1 RMYYWI
7 FVGFLALCVY
17 CMLRWRNS
25 RTGRAWVAIRDDE
38 LAARAMGVN
47 TFKYRLLAFSVS
59 AVMAG
64 IVGMINAAQIFN
76 AFPSPNFDVQTTV
89 VVFIMVILGGLGSLP
104 GAILGAIAFTVPPFV
119 LQQFVFYKY
128 LIISVVGPNG
138 AGKTTVFNLIS
149 GVLRPTAGSIQLHGR
164 ELVGE
169 PAHRVTHHGV
179 ARTFQN
185 IRVFPQLTVRE
196 NILLGTHHW
205 TRSGILGSVTFWPG
219 TIRAERAAQAEVDTA
234 ITLFRERLEPR
245 LEDPAFTLSYANRRR
260 TEIARA
266 LAARPKLLLLD
277 EPAAGMNP
285 YERIEMA
292 GLIRAMRDSGLTI
305 FLIEHHMPLVMEISD
320 RVIVMDHG
328 VKIAEGLPKEVRSNP
343 RVVEAYLGRRAATA

>member
-1 RMYYWI
+1 MIQRPSVLQI
-7 FVGFLALCVY
+7 QALT
-17 CMLRWRNS
+17 RR
-25 RTGRAWVAIRDDE
+25 
-38 LAARAMGVN
+38 
-47 TFKYRLLAFSVS
+47 F
-59 AVMAG
+59 
-64 IVGMINAAQIFN
+64 
-76 AFPSPNFDVQTTV
+76 
-89 VVFIMVILGGLGSLP
+89 GGLTAVDGFDAVVNEGEIVSL
-104 GAILGAIAFTVPPFV
+104 
-119 LQQFVFYKY
+119 
-128 LIISVVGPNG
+128 VGPNG

>member
-1 RMYYWI
+1 MIQRPNVLQI
-7 FVGFLALCVY
+7 QALT
-17 CMLRWRNS
+17 RR
-25 RTGRAWVAIRDDE
+25 
-38 LAARAMGVN
+38 
-47 TFKYRLLAFSVS
+47 F
-59 AVMAG
+59 
-64 IVGMINAAQIFN
+64 
-76 AFPSPNFDVQTTV
+76 
-89 VVFIMVILGGLGSLP
+89 GGLTAVDGFDAAVNEGEIVSL
-104 GAILGAIAFTVPPFV
+104 
-119 LQQFVFYKY
+119 
-128 LIISVVGPNG
+128 VGPNG

-149 GVLRPTAGSIQLHGR
+149 GVLRPTAGSIRLHGR

-205 TRSGILGSVTFWPG
+205 TRSGMLGSVTFWPG
-219 TIRAERAAQAEVDTA
+219 TVRAERAAQAEVDTA
-234 ITLFRERLEPR
+234 ISLFRERLEPR

-292 GLIRAMRDSGLTI
+292 GLIRAMRDGGLTI

>member
-1 RMYYWI
+1 
-7 FVGFLALCVY
+7 VENL
-17 CMLRWRNS
+17 S
-25 RTGRAWVAIRDDE
+25 GRPHVLEIRG
-38 LAARAMGVN
+38 LTCR
-47 TFKYRLLAFSVS
+47 F
-59 AVMAG
+59 
-64 IVGMINAAQIFN
+64 
-76 AFPSPNFDVQTTV
+76 
-89 VVFIMVILGGLGSLP
+89 GGLTAVDRFDATVNQGEIVSL
-104 GAILGAIAFTVPPFV
+104 
-119 LQQFVFYKY
+119 
-128 LIISVVGPNG
+128 VGPNG

-149 GVLRPTAGSIQLHGR
+149 GVLKSTAGSVRLLGR
-164 ELVGE
+164 ELGRQ
-169 PAHRVTHHGV
+169 PAHRITHHGI

-205 TRSGILGSVTFWPG
+205 TRSGMLGSVTFWPG
-219 TIRAERAAQAEVDTA
+219 TLRAERAAQAEVLTA
-234 ITLFRERLEPR
+234 IDLFRERLEAR
-245 LEDPAFTLSYANRRR
+245 LDDPAFTLSYANRRR

-292 GLIRAMRDSGLTI
+292 GLIRSMRDRGLTI

-328 VKIAEGLPKEVRSNP
+328 AKIAEGLPKEVHSNP
-343 RVVEAYLGRRAATA
+343 RVVEAYLGRRAASA

>member
-1 RMYYWI
+1 MSEPSSI
-7 FVGFLALCVY
+7 LE
-17 CMLRWRNS
+17 
-25 RTGRAWVAIRDDE
+25 IRG
-38 LAARAMGVN
+38 LTRR
-47 TFKYRLLAFSVS
+47 F
-59 AVMAG
+59 
-64 IVGMINAAQIFN
+64 
-76 AFPSPNFDVQTTV
+76 
-89 VVFIMVILGGLGSLP
+89 GGLTAVDGLDIDVNDGQIVSL
-104 GAILGAIAFTVPPFV
+104 
-119 LQQFVFYKY
+119 
-128 LIISVVGPNG
+128 VGPNG

-149 GVLRPTAGSIQLHGR
+149 GVLRPTAGSVRLLGR
-164 ELVGE
+164 ELVGQ
-169 PAHRVTHHGV
+169 PAHRITHHGI

-205 TRSGILGSVTFWPG
+205 TRSGMLGSVTFWPS
-219 TIRAERAAQAEVDTA
+219 TIRAERAAQAEVQIA
-234 ITLFRERLEPR
+234 IELFRERLEAR

-292 GLIRAMRDSGLTI
+292 GLIRSMRDRGLTI
-305 FLIEHHMPLVMEISD
+305 LLIEHHMPLVMEISD

-328 VKIAEGLPKEVRSNP
+328 VKIAEGLPKEVHSNP

>member
-1 RMYYWI
+1 MSEPSSI
-7 FVGFLALCVY
+7 LE
-17 CMLRWRNS
+17 
-25 RTGRAWVAIRDDE
+25 IRG
-38 LAARAMGVN
+38 LTRR
-47 TFKYRLLAFSVS
+47 F
-59 AVMAG
+59 
-64 IVGMINAAQIFN
+64 
-76 AFPSPNFDVQTTV
+76 
-89 VVFIMVILGGLGSLP
+89 GGLTAVDGLDIDVNDGEIVSL
-104 GAILGAIAFTVPPFV
+104 
-119 LQQFVFYKY
+119 
-128 LIISVVGPNG
+128 VGPNG

-149 GVLRPTAGSIQLHGR
+149 GVLRPTAGSVRLLGR
-164 ELVGE
+164 ELVGQ
-169 PAHRVTHHGV
+169 PAHRITHHGI

-205 TRSGILGSVTFWPG
+205 TRSGMLGSVTFWPS
-219 TIRAERAAQAEVDTA
+219 TIRAERAAEAEVQIA
-234 ITLFRERLEPR
+234 IELFRERLEAR

-292 GLIRAMRDSGLTI
+292 GLIRSMRDRGLTI
-305 FLIEHHMPLVMEISD
+305 LLIEHHMPLVMEISD

-328 VKIAEGLPKEVRSNP
+328 VKIAEGLPKEVHSNP

>member
-1 RMYYWI
+1 MSAGAAVLEIR
-7 FVGFLALCVY
+7 ALT
-17 CMLRWRNS
+17 RR
-25 RTGRAWVAIRDDE
+25 
-38 LAARAMGVN
+38 
-47 TFKYRLLAFSVS
+47 F
-59 AVMAG
+59 
-64 IVGMINAAQIFN
+64 
-76 AFPSPNFDVQTTV
+76 
-89 VVFIMVILGGLGSLP
+89 GGLTAVDGLDVTVNEGEIVSL
-104 GAILGAIAFTVPPFV
+104 
-119 LQQFVFYKY
+119 
-128 LIISVVGPNG
+128 VGPNG

-149 GVLRPTAGSIQLHGR
+149 GVLRPTAGSVRLLGR
-164 ELVGE
+164 ELVRL
-169 PAHRVTHHGV
+169 PAHRITHHGI

-205 TRSGILGSVTFWPG
+205 TRSGMLGSVTFWPG
-219 TIRAERAAQAEVDTA
+219 TMRAERAAQAEVNRA
-234 ITLFRERLEPR
+234 IDLFRERLEAR

-292 GLIRAMRDSGLTI
+292 GLIRSMRDRGLTI

-328 VKIAEGLPKEVRSNP
+328 VKIAEGLPKEVHSNP

>member
-1 RMYYWI
+1 MTAGAA
-7 FVGFLALCVY
+7 VLE
-17 CMLRWRNS
+17 
-25 RTGRAWVAIRDDE
+25 IRG
-38 LAARAMGVN
+38 LMRR
-47 TFKYRLLAFSVS
+47 F
-59 AVMAG
+59 
-64 IVGMINAAQIFN
+64 
-76 AFPSPNFDVQTTV
+76 
-89 VVFIMVILGGLGSLP
+89 GGLTAVDSLDV
-104 GAILGAIAFTVPPFV
+104 TVNEGEIV
-119 LQQFVFYKY
+119 SL
-128 LIISVVGPNG
+128 VGPNG

-149 GVLRPTAGSIQLHGR
+149 GVLRPTAGSVRLLGR
-164 ELVGE
+164 ELVGL
-169 PAHRVTHHGV
+169 PAHRITRHGI

-196 NILLGTHHW
+196 NVLLGTHHW
-205 TRSGILGSVTFWPG
+205 TRSGMLGSVTFWPS
-219 TIRAERAAQAEVDTA
+219 TTRAERAAQAEVETA
-234 ITLFRERLEPR
+234 IDLFRERLAPR

-292 GLIRAMRDSGLTI
+292 GLIRSMRDRGLTI
-305 FLIEHHMPLVMEISD
+305 LLIEHHMPLVMEISD

-328 VKIAEGLPKEVRSNP
+328 VKIAEGLPKEVHSNP

>member
-1 RMYYWI
+1 MEN
-7 FVGFLALCVY
+7 VSEPTAVLQ
-17 CMLRWRNS
+17 
-25 RTGRAWVAIRDDE
+25 IRG
-38 LAARAMGVN
+38 LTRRFGGL
-47 TFKYRLLAFSVS
+47 T
-59 AVMAG
+59 AVDG
-64 IVGMINAAQIFN
+64 
-76 AFPSPNFDVQTTV
+76 FDVV
-89 VVFIMVILGGLGSLP
+89 VNDGEIVSL
-104 GAILGAIAFTVPPFV
+104 
-119 LQQFVFYKY
+119 
-128 LIISVVGPNG
+128 VGPNG

-149 GVLRPTAGSIQLHGR
+149 GVLRPTAGSIRLHGR

-169 PAHRVTHHGV
+169 PAHRITHHGI

-205 TRSGILGSVTFWPG
+205 TRSGMLGSVTFWPG
-219 TIRAERAAQAEVDTA
+219 TIGAERAAQAEVDTA
-234 ITLFRERLEPR
+234 IALFRERLEPR
-245 LEDPAFTLSYANRRR
+245 LEDPAFALSYANRRR

-266 LAARPKLLLLD
+266 LAARPKVLLLD

-292 GLIRAMRDSGLTI
+292 GLIRAMRDRGLTI

-320 RVIVMDHG
+320 RVVVMDHG

>member
-1 RMYYWI
+1 MSGPGSI
-7 FVGFLALCVY
+7 LQ
-17 CMLRWRNS
+17 
-25 RTGRAWVAIRDDE
+25 IRG
-38 LAARAMGVN
+38 LTRR
-47 TFKYRLLAFSVS
+47 F
-59 AVMAG
+59 
-64 IVGMINAAQIFN
+64 
-76 AFPSPNFDVQTTV
+76 
-89 VVFIMVILGGLGSLP
+89 GGLTAVDGLDVTVNDGEIVSL
-104 GAILGAIAFTVPPFV
+104 
-119 LQQFVFYKY
+119 
-128 LIISVVGPNG
+128 VGPNG

-149 GVLRPTAGSIQLHGR
+149 GVLRPTAGSVRLLGR
-164 ELVGE
+164 ELVGQ
-169 PAHRVTHHGV
+169 PAHRITHHGI

-205 TRSGILGSVTFWPG
+205 TRSGMLGSVTFWPG
-219 TIRAERAAQAEVDTA
+219 TLRAERAAQAEVQIA
-234 ITLFRERLEPR
+234 IELFRERLEAR

-292 GLIRAMRDSGLTI
+292 GLIRSMRDRGLTI
-305 FLIEHHMPLVMEISD
+305 LLIEHHMPLVMEISD

>member
-1 RMYYWI
+1 MSP
-7 FVGFLALCVY
+7 G
-17 CMLRWRNS
+17 
-25 RTGRAWVAIRDDE
+25 VAVLEIQGLTRRFGG
-38 LAARAMGVN
+38 L
-47 TFKYRLLAFSVS
+47 T
-59 AVMAG
+59 AVDG
-64 IVGMINAAQIFN
+64 
-76 AFPSPNFDVQTTV
+76 FDVTV
-89 VVFIMVILGGLGSLP
+89 NDGEIVSL
-104 GAILGAIAFTVPPFV
+104 
-119 LQQFVFYKY
+119 
-128 LIISVVGPNG
+128 VGPNG

-149 GVLRPTAGSIQLHGR
+149 GVLRPTAGSVRLLGR
-164 ELVGE
+164 ELVGQ
-169 PAHRVTHHGV
+169 PAHRITHHGI

-205 TRSGILGSVTFWPG
+205 TRSGMLGSVTFWPG
-219 TIRAERAAQAEVDTA
+219 TRRAERAAQAEVQTA
-234 ITLFRERLEPR
+234 IELFRERLEAR

-292 GLIRAMRDSGLTI
+292 GLIRSMRDRGLTI

>member
-1 RMYYWI
+1 VEDLIQRPKVLEI
-7 FVGFLALCVY
+7 QALT
-17 CMLRWRNS
+17 RR
-25 RTGRAWVAIRDDE
+25 
-38 LAARAMGVN
+38 
-47 TFKYRLLAFSVS
+47 F
-59 AVMAG
+59 
-64 IVGMINAAQIFN
+64 
-76 AFPSPNFDVQTTV
+76 
-89 VVFIMVILGGLGSLP
+89 GGLTAVDGFDAVVNEGEIVSL
-104 GAILGAIAFTVPPFV
+104 
-119 LQQFVFYKY
+119 
-128 LIISVVGPNG
+128 VGPNG

-149 GVLRPTAGSIQLHGR
+149 GVLRPTAGSIRLHGR

-205 TRSGILGSVTFWPG
+205 TRSGMLGSVTFWPS
-219 TIRAERAAQAEVDTA
+219 TIRAERAAQAEVRTA
-234 ITLFRERLEPR
+234 IELFRERLEAR

-292 GLIRAMRDSGLTI
+292 GLIRAMRDGGLTI

>member
-1 RMYYWI
+1 MPAR
-7 FVGFLALCVY
+7 L
-17 CMLRWRNS
+17 S
-25 RTGRAWVAIRDDE
+25 RI
-38 LAARAMGVN
+38 L
-47 TFKYRLLAFSVS
+47 VS
-59 AVMAG
+59 
-64 IVGMINAAQIFN
+64 
-76 AFPSPNFDVQTTV
+76 
-89 VVFIMVILGGLGSLP
+89 L
-104 GAILGAIAFTVPPFV
+104 
-119 LQQFVFYKY
+119 
-128 LIISVVGPNG
+128 VGPNG
-138 AGKTTVFNLIS
+138 AGKTTVFNLVS
-149 GVLRPTAGSIQLHGR
+149 GVLRPTAGSVRLLGR
-164 ELVGE
+164 DLVGQ
-169 PAHRVTHHGV
+169 PAHRITHHGI

-205 TRSGILGSVTFWPG
+205 TRSGMLGSVTFWPG
-219 TIRAERAAQAEVDTA
+219 TLRAERAAQAEVQTA
-234 ITLFRERLEPR
+234 IELFRERLEPR

-292 GLIRAMRDSGLTI
+292 GLIRSMRDRGLTI
-305 FLIEHHMPLVMEISD
+305 LLIEHHMPLVMEISD

-328 VKIAEGLPKEVRSNP
+328 VKIAEGLPKEVHSNP

>member
-1 RMYYWI
+1 
-7 FVGFLALCVY
+7 VENLKETSPVLQ
-17 CMLRWRNS
+17 
-25 RTGRAWVAIRDDE
+25 IRG
-38 LAARAMGVN
+38 LTRR
-47 TFKYRLLAFSVS
+47 F
-59 AVMAG
+59 
-64 IVGMINAAQIFN
+64 
-76 AFPSPNFDVQTTV
+76 
-89 VVFIMVILGGLGSLP
+89 GGLTAVDNLGVDVNDGEIVSL
-104 GAILGAIAFTVPPFV
+104 
-119 LQQFVFYKY
+119 
-128 LIISVVGPNG
+128 VGPNG

-149 GVLRPTAGSIQLHGR
+149 GVLRPTAGSIRLRGR

-169 PAHRVTHHGV
+169 PAHRITRHGV

-205 TRSGILGSVTFWPG
+205 TRSGMLGAVTFWPSA
-219 TIRAERAAQAEVDTA
+219 TRAERTAQAEVGTA
-234 ITLFRERLEPR
+234 IDLFRERLEPR
-245 LEDPAFTLSYANRRR
+245 LDDPAFALSYANRRR

-292 GLIRAMRDSGLTI
+292 GLIRSMRDRGLTI

>member
-1 RMYYWI
+1 
-7 FVGFLALCVY
+7 
-17 CMLRWRNS
+17 
-25 RTGRAWVAIRDDE
+25 
-38 LAARAMGVN
+38 
-47 TFKYRLLAFSVS
+47 
-59 AVMAG
+59 
-64 IVGMINAAQIFN
+64 MIQR
-76 AFPSPNFDVQTTV
+76 PS
-89 VVFIMVILGGLGSLP
+89 
-104 GAILGAIAFTVPPFV
+104 V
-119 LQQFVFYKY
+119 LQIQALTRRFCGLTAVDGFDAVVNEGEIVS
-128 LIISVVGPNG
+128 LVGPNG

-149 GVLRPTAGSIQLHGR
+149 GVLRPTAGSIRLHGR

-292 GLIRAMRDSGLTI
+292 GLIRAMRDHGLTI

>member
-1 RMYYWI
+1 MSQGI
-7 FVGFLALCVY
+7 GVLE
-17 CMLRWRNS
+17 
-25 RTGRAWVAIRDDE
+25 IRG
-38 LAARAMGVN
+38 LTRR
-47 TFKYRLLAFSVS
+47 F
-59 AVMAG
+59 
-64 IVGMINAAQIFN
+64 
-76 AFPSPNFDVQTTV
+76 
-89 VVFIMVILGGLGSLP
+89 GGLTAVDGLDLTVNEGEIVSL
-104 GAILGAIAFTVPPFV
+104 
-119 LQQFVFYKY
+119 
-128 LIISVVGPNG
+128 VGPNG

-149 GVLRPTAGSIQLHGR
+149 GVLRPTAGSVRLLGR
-164 ELVGE
+164 ELVGQ
-169 PAHRVTHHGV
+169 PAHRITHHGI

-205 TRSGILGSVTFWPG
+205 TRSGMLGSVTFWPG
-219 TIRAERAAQAEVDTA
+219 TMRAERAAQAEVQTA
-234 ITLFRERLEPR
+234 IELFRERLEAR
-245 LEDPAFTLSYANRRR
+245 LEDPAFTLLYANRRR

-292 GLIRAMRDSGLTI
+292 GLIRSMRDRGLTI

-328 VKIAEGLPKEVRSNP
+328 VKIAEGLPKEVHSNP

>member
-1 RMYYWI
+1 MSQ
-7 FVGFLALCVY
+7 GAAALE
-17 CMLRWRNS
+17 
-25 RTGRAWVAIRDDE
+25 IRG
-38 LAARAMGVN
+38 LTRR
-47 TFKYRLLAFSVS
+47 F
-59 AVMAG
+59 
-64 IVGMINAAQIFN
+64 
-76 AFPSPNFDVQTTV
+76 
-89 VVFIMVILGGLGSLP
+89 GGLTAVDGLDITVNEGEIVSL
-104 GAILGAIAFTVPPFV
+104 
-119 LQQFVFYKY
+119 
-128 LIISVVGPNG
+128 VGPNG

-149 GVLRPTAGSIQLHGR
+149 GVLRPTVGSVRLLGR
-164 ELVGE
+164 ELVGL
-169 PAHRVTHHGV
+169 PAHRITRHGI

-205 TRSGILGSVTFWPG
+205 TRSGMLGSVTFWPG
-219 TIRAERAAQAEVDTA
+219 TIRAERAAQAEVQTA
-234 ITLFRERLEPR
+234 IDLFRERLEAR

-292 GLIRAMRDSGLTI
+292 GLIRSMRDRGLTI
-305 FLIEHHMPLVMEISD
+305 LLIEHHMPLVMEISD

-328 VKIAEGLPKEVRSNP
+328 VKIAEGLPKEVHRNP
-343 RVVEAYLGRRAATA
+343 RVVEAYLGRRAATG